1 MKKQWWLAALAL
13 VASASAFADP
23 GVMIGVNYNFDG
35 QLGITLKVLTTD
47 KQDRPAL
54 GVGVSYLPMRKS
66 FGFDADVDQANIAAH
81 CGSFPIRLAGTG
93 VIGAITVSGAPG
105 RDDHGFVVTAIARHL
120 GIDAAPLMLAAQ

>member
-66 FGFDADVDQANIAAH
+66 FGFDADVAYLFKDSAVTFGYDYLHSTYQASV
-81 CGSFPIRLAGTG
+81 GYVDTK
-93 VIGAITVSGAPG
+93 
-105 RDDHGFVVTAIARHL
+105 
-120 GIDAAPLMLAAQ
+120 

>member
-66 FGFDADVDQANIAAH
+66 FGFDADVAYLFKDYFAKIQLSYTYTQKKYA
-81 CGSFPIRLAGTG
+81 
-93 VIGAITVSGAPG
+93 
-105 RDDHGFVVTAIARHL
+105 
-120 GIDAAPLMLAAQ
+120 DAAGAMAAMQDKDQKQQFVQLGFQIQQ